1 MEYVTQGMA
10 LLSEGFDA
18 TNAILGLVLAVLAAW
33 TMRSISQ
40 IILISLFTTAI
51 HEMINTGRAIFT
63 GVPDPLPDI
72 FNVEGDL
79 KLIGIRFAGYM
90 ATITILYLLKR
101 MVFRG

>member
-18 TNAILGLVLAVLAAW
+18 TNAILGLVLAILAAW

-51 HEMINTGRAIFT
+51 TALKKTLSSNRYLYIF
-63 GVPDPLPDI
+63 VYFPSIEL
-72 FNVEGDL
+72 
-79 KLIGIRFAGYM
+79 
-90 ATITILYLLKR
+90 
-101 MVFRG
+101 